1 MMNLMGRFPVTE
13 IITDQDVED
22 ALAFLAKTDSECA
35 RSKALMKRLDYQ
47 RNTIKS
53 LAMLDAEDDAIK
65 SGERLSVARK
75 EALAFTSK
83 RYQEFL
89 EEYQDAVADYETLN
103 NLRNTKIGLIE
114 VWRSESANRR
124 RGTI

>member
-1 MMNLMGRFPVTE
+1 MSE
-13 IITDQDVED
+13 IISDQDVED
-22 ALAFLAKTDSECA
+22 ALAYLASTDAQCA
-35 RSKALMKRLDYQ
+35 RQKALMKRLDYQ

-75 EALAFTSK
+75 ESLAFTSK

-89 EEYQDAVADYETLN
+89 EEYQDAVAEYETLN

-114 VWRSESANRR
+114 VWRSEQANRR
-124 RGTI
+124 RGNI

>member
-1 MMNLMGRFPVTE
+1 MSDIISDKE
-13 IITDQDVED
+13 IEE
-22 ALAFLAKTDSECA
+22 ALEFLASTDMDCA
-35 RSKALMKRLDYQ
+35 LKKALMKRLDYQ

-53 LAMLDAEDDAIK
+53 LSMLDAEDDAIK

-75 EALAFTSK
+75 EAIAFTSK

-89 EEYQDAVADYETLN
+89 EEYQDAVAEYETIN
-103 NLRNTKIGLIE
+103 NIRNTKIGIIE
-114 VWRSESANRR
+114 VWRSEQANRR

>member
-1 MMNLMGRFPVTE
+1 MTD
-13 IITDQDVED
+13 IISDKDVEE
-22 ALAFLAKTDSECA
+22 ALAYLASTDSECA
-35 RSKALMKRLDYQ
+35 KRKALMKRLDYQ

-75 EALAFTSK
+75 EALAFTSN

-89 EEYQDAVADYETLN
+89 EEYQDAVAEYETLN
-103 NLRNTKIGLIE
+103 NLRNTKIGIIE
-114 VWRSESANRR
+114 VWRSEQANRR
-124 RGTI
+124 RGNL